1 MSDTPQEPI
10 AEETP
15 VDETPAEET
24 PVGETH
30 EFEVDDELGTTST

>member
-1 MSDTPQEPI
+1 MSDTPQEPV

-30 EFEVDDELGTTST
+30 EFDVDDDMGTTST

>member
-1 MSDTPQEPI
+1 MSDTPQEPV

-30 EFEVDDELGTTST
+30 EFEVDDEMGTTST